1 MNKRFALLSVILIPF
16 LFPGCTKDKG
26 SLPKAPVI
34 NACDTI
40 TYSKHIL
47 PIMQSICY
55 SCHGAGTS
63 FAGTDK
69 DWTVFANFK
78 TRADN
83 GTVRKRVIEANPSSM
98 PPSGKLPQAQLNLI
112 DCWLQNGAKND

>member
-1 MNKRFALLSVILIPF
+1 MYANLLPPKTATGCLIIFYIYQPATKLNSMNKRYALLSVLLTILF
-16 LFPGCTKDKG
+16 LSNCTKDKG
-26 SLPKAPVI
+26 MLPKAAVI

-47 PIMQSICY
+47 PIMQGICY

-69 DWTVFANFK
+69 DWTVFANIK
-78 TRADN
+78 YRAD
-83 GTVRKRVIEANPSSM
+83 
-98 PPSGKLPQAQLNLI
+98 
-112 DCWLQNGAKND
+112 